1 MSFFRGTS
9 LFLSAVSLIV
19 FASPSSFAE
28 APLQEF
34 VYTSAP
40 FPSAHASTLV
50 ELKNGDILS
59 AWFGG
64 EHEGANDVAIWA
76 ARRTGPN
83 TWSPPVEVVREP
95 GVPCWN
101 PVLFKTHDGKLW
113 LYYKFGPNVRS
124 WTGGRLVS
132 TDEGKTWSKP
142 EHLPAGLL
150 GPIKD
155 KPLVLPNGDVV
166 SGTSVE
172 SYTSWATWIDRSSD
186 GGTTWLKSGPI
197 IVSSQFANSAPE
209 SAATQNEHIT
219 GIIQP
224 TVVDL
229 GKGHLRLYARST
241 RDIGRIC
248 VSDSHDRGVTWT
260 EARPLDLPNPNSG
273 IDAVGLKDGRVAL
286 IFNNTT
292 KGRTPL
298 NVAISNDGEHFTIF
312 STLEDQPGE
321 YSYPAIIQGKS
332 GKLLMTYTWNRQRI
346 RYAEIEAPAAKKP

>member
-1 MSFFRGTS
+1 MYFLRRTRSFL
-9 LFLSAVSLIV
+9 LFLVA
-19 FASPSSFAE
+19 ASMATTPCTYAE
-28 APLQEF
+28 GPLQEF
-34 VYTSAP
+34 IYTSAS

-50 ELKNGDILS
+50 ELSNGDVLA

-64 EHEGANDVAIWA
+64 TKEGADDVAIWA
-76 ARRTGPN
+76 SQRSTAGG
-83 TWSPPVEVVREP
+83 WSAPVEVVREP

-101 PVLFKTHDGKLW
+101 PVLFKTRDGRLW

-132 TDEGKTWSKP
+132 SDNGKTWSKP

-155 KPLVLPNGDVV
+155 KPLVLPNGTIV

-186 GGTTWLKSGPI
+186 NGMTWWKSGPI
-197 IVSSQFANSAPE
+197 TVPSQY
-209 SAATQNEHIT
+209 ATKQSDTGATPSEHVT

-224 TVVDL
+224 AVVNL
-229 GKGHLRLYARST
+229 GHGHLRLYARPT
-241 RDIGRIC
+241 RDIGKIC
-248 VSDSHDRGVTWT
+248 VSDSRDNGIHWT
-260 EARPLDLPNPNSG
+260 EAKPIDLPNPNSG

-286 IFNNTT
+286 IFNDTT
-292 KGRTPL
+292 TGRTPL
-298 NVAISNDGEHFTIF
+298 NVAISSDGEHFKML

-321 YSYPAIIQGKS
+321 YSYPAIIQAKDGR
-332 GKLLMTYTWNRQRI
+332 LLMTYTWNRKRI
-346 RYAEIEAPAAKKP
+346 RYAELAVPPAKH